1 MINGPSETRT
11 AAGELMGE
19 HDQLLSQ
26 LESGDVELERE
37 AAFSAGAAK
46 VEGAVPLLA
55 KLVSSQ
61 NLGVQEAA
69 DRALRQIGGAAVVRA
84 VAPLLRSDDP
94 PARNIA
100 MDVMREVGHQDFS
113 TLVALLHDQ
122 DPDMRIFASDI
133 IGSTDSPQAVAPLCE
148 ALLKDPEV
156 NVRYQAAVSLGAL
169 GKPEAASCLNKAL
182 ADDEWVQFAVIES
195 LAKIRD
201 ESSVSALVGAL
212 GKSTDLV
219 ASMIVD
225 ALGEIGNIKAVTML
239 IKRLEESPAALR
251 NKICKAVV
259 RILGGKSLTLLSE
272 KERGKFG
279 EYLLASLSDED
290 VEIQDAAV
298 HGLAFVG
305 GKNAAKAVLD
315 LAATLDPDRDQDR
328 LELAVHSLGSMGLD
342 PVLEEALTKGDHAR
356 AMVAVEA
363 LARIGGIA
371 VSEILMKAFWK
382 SDRDVQREIIVRAL
396 IKVGDAEAVDFFLDV
411 LAKHR
416 DGTVIKGALA
426 FLGMKMRVAKAAD
439 AIFALLQH
447 PYDDVKEA
455 ALDACVAL
463 GDPVM
468 NERFKAM
475 TQSKEP
481 LDRLMAVFALGKI
494 DPEGNL
500 EALKAALEDEIP
512 DIRKVALEAV
522 ATLCTPGGDG
532 MDLLVSR
539 LTDESREVRLAV
551 VEQIGHHCSLG
562 EGTNHLIQ
570 ALGDSDDWVRIRA
583 MEALAMRHAEE
594 AIPDLLGL
602 LESPNKLVALKVIET
617 LGDIGGK
624 VAFRALLEV
633 LNAED
638 RELVEAA
645 EAAISNLQ
653 EVHGEDS

>member
-1 MINGPSETRT
+1 MVWT

-19 HDQLLSQ
+19 HDELLSQ
-26 LESGDVELERE
+26 LQSGDVELERE
-37 AAFSAGAAK
+37 AAFAAGAAR
-46 VEGAVPLLA
+46 VEDAVPLLA
-55 KLVSSQ
+55 KLVQSQ

-69 DRALRQIGGAAVVRA
+69 DRALRQIGGASVVRA

-100 MDVMREVGHQDFS
+100 MDVMREVGHQDFP

-133 IGSTDSPQAVAPLCE
+133 LGSSDTLQAVGPLCD

-169 GKPEAASCLNKAL
+169 GKPEAATCLNHAL

-225 ALGEIGNIKAVTML
+225 ALGEIGNIKAVSML
-239 IKRLEESPAALR
+239 IKRLDESPTALR

-259 RILGGKSLTLLSE
+259 RILGGKSLALLSE
-272 KERGKFG
+272 KQREQFG
-279 EYLLASLSDED
+279 EYLLAALNDED
-290 VEIQDAAV
+290 VEIQDAAM

-305 GKNAAKAVLD
+305 VEHASRAILD

-328 LELAVHSLGSMGLD
+328 LELAIHSLSAMGLD
-342 PVLEEALTKGDHAR
+342 PALPNALTVGDHAR

-363 LARIGGIA
+363 MARIGGSE
-371 VSEILMKAFWK
+371 VSEILRNAFWNC
-382 SDRDVQREIIVRAL
+382 DRDVQREIIARAL
-396 IKVGDAEAVDFFLDV
+396 LKVGGAESIDFFLDV
-411 LAKHR
+411 LARHD

-426 FLGMKMRVAKAAD
+426 FLGQKMRVGKAAD

-455 ALDACVAL
+455 ALDACIAL
-463 GDPVM
+463 GDAVM
-468 NERFKAM
+468 NDRFRAM
-475 TQSKEP
+475 SQSGEP
-481 LDRLMAVFALGKI
+481 LDRLMAVYALGRI
-494 DPEGNL
+494 DPDGNL
-500 EALKAALEDEIP
+500 EVLKAALEDEIP

-522 ATLCTPGGDG
+522 AILCAPGGDG

-539 LTDESREVRLAV
+539 LSDESREVRLAV
-551 VEQIGHHCSLG
+551 VEQIGQHCSLG
-562 EGTNHLIQ
+562 EGTKYLIQ
-570 ALGDSDDWVRIRA
+570 ALNDSDDWVKIRA
-583 MEALAMRHAEE
+583 MEALAIRSAKE
-594 AIPDLLGL
+594 AIPELVGL
-602 LESPNKLVALKVIET
+602 LDSPNKLVALKVIET
-617 LGDIGGK
+617 MGDIGGK
-624 VAFRALLEV
+624 VSFRALLEI

-638 RELVEAA
+638 QELAEAA
-645 EAAISNLQ
+645 EAAISKIQ
-653 EVHGEDS
+653 EEHGEDN

>member
-1 MINGPSETRT
+1 MVWT

-19 HDQLLSQ
+19 HDELLSQ
-26 LESGDVELERE
+26 LQSGDVELERE
-37 AAFSAGAAK
+37 AAFAAGAAK
-46 VEGAVPLLA
+46 AEEAVPLLA
-55 KLVSSQ
+55 RLVQSQ

-100 MDVMREVGHQDFS
+100 MDVMREVGHQDFA

-133 IGSTDSPQAVAPLCE
+133 LGSTDTLQAVAPLCD

-169 GKPEAASCLNKAL
+169 GKPEAATCLNQAL

-225 ALGEIGNIKAVTML
+225 ALGEIGNIKAVSML
-239 IKRLEESPAALR
+239 IKRLDESPTALR

-259 RILGGKSLTLLSE
+259 RILGGKSLALLSE
-272 KERGKFG
+272 KQRAQFG
-279 EYLLASLSDED
+279 EYLLAALTDED
-290 VEIQDAAV
+290 VEIQDAAM

-305 GKNAAKAVLD
+305 AEQASQAVLN

-328 LELAVHSLGSMGLD
+328 LELAIHSLSALGLD
-342 PVLEEALTKGDHAR
+342 PALQNALTVGDHAR

-363 LARIGGIA
+363 MARIGGSE
-371 VSEILMKAFWK
+371 VSEILRKAFWNC
-382 SDRDVQREIIVRAL
+382 DRDVQREIIARAL
-396 IKVGDAEAVDFFLDV
+396 LKVGGEESTDFFLDV
-411 LAKHR
+411 LSRHD
-416 DGTVIKGALA
+416 DGTVLKGALA
-426 FLGMKMRVAKAAD
+426 FLGQKMRVGKAAD
-439 AIFALLQH
+439 VIFALLQH

-455 ALDACVAL
+455 ALDACIAL
-463 GDPVM
+463 GDAVM
-468 NERFKAM
+468 SDRFRTM
-475 TQSKEP
+475 TQSSEP
-481 LDRLMAVFALGKI
+481 LDRLMAVYALGKI

-500 EALKAALEDEIP
+500 EVLKAALEDEIP

-522 ATLCTPGGDG
+522 AILCAPGGDG

-539 LTDESREVRLAV
+539 LSDESREVRLAV
-551 VEQIGHHCSLG
+551 VEQIGQHCSLG
-562 EGTNHLIQ
+562 EGTKYLIQ
-570 ALGDSDDWVRIRA
+570 ALNDSDDWVKIRA
-583 MEALAMRHAEE
+583 MEALAMRSAKE
-594 AIPDLLGL
+594 AIPDLVGL
-602 LESPNKLVALKVIET
+602 LDSPNKLVALKVIET
-617 LGDIGGK
+617 MGEIGGK
-624 VAFRALLEV
+624 VAFRALLEI

-638 RELVEAA
+638 QELAEAA
-645 EAAISNLQ
+645 ESAISKIQ
-653 EVHGEDS
+653 EDHGEDS